1 MENMIT
7 VFENEEF
14 GSVRTV
20 IEDGRILFCAK
31 DVAKSLGYVNPRKAI
46 LDHCRCV
53 TKRDVPHPQSSG
65 RLLEMSFIPEGDVY
79 RLIVGSKLPAAEKF
93 ETWLFDTVV
102 PSIRK
107 YGMYATTPMLRQ
119 FQENPELIRL
129 VCERMLTEKDRADKL
144 DKKVTE
150 LQPKADFFDA
160 FVSPDDCT
168 NIRTTAKE
176 LGIPE
181 RAFCRFLQDAGFLY
195 RCPAGNLMPYNKP
208 ENEGLFI
215 VRDFYSQYGHHGTYT
230 LITSMGKNL
239 LRELLI
245 AERKDA

>member
-160 FVSPDDCT
+160 FVNPDDCT

-215 VRDFYSQYGHHGTYT
+215 VRDFYSEYGHHGTYT

-239 LRELLI
+239 LRNLLVP
-245 AERKDA
+245 ERKDA

>member
-14 GSVRTV
+14 GAVRTV

-129 VCERMLTEKDRADKL
+129 VCERMLAEKDRADKL
-144 DKKVTE
+144 GEKLAEIK
-150 LQPKADFFDA
+150 PKADFFDA
-160 FVSPDDCT
+160 FVNPDDCT

-181 RAFCRFLQDAGFLY
+181 RAFCRFLQDAGFMY

-215 VRDFYSQYGHHGTYT
+215 VRDFYSEYGHHGTYT

-245 AERKDA
+245 PERKDA

>member
-160 FVSPDDCT
+160 FVNPDDCT
-168 NIRTTAKE
+168 NIRTTAKA

-181 RAFCRFLQDAGFLY
+181 RAFCRFLQDAGFMY

-215 VRDFYSQYGHHGTYT
+215 VRDFYSEYGHHGTYT

-245 AERKDA
+245 PERKDA

>member
-7 VFENEEF
+7 VFENKEF
-14 GSVRTV
+14 GAVRTATINGEPWFV
-20 IEDGRILFCAK
+20 AN
-31 DVAKSLGYVNPRKAI
+31 DVCAI
-46 LDHCRCV
+46 LEIDR
-53 TKRDVPHPQSSG
+53 TQTR
-65 RLLEMSFIPEGDVY
+65 RLDDDEKGVCLIHTLGGDQKMSIVNEFGLYSLILRSRKPEAKAFRRWITHEVIP
-79 RLIVGSKLPAAEKF
+79 A
-93 ETWLFDTVV
+93 
-102 PSIRK
+102 IRK
-107 YGMYATTPMLRQ
+107 HGMYATTPMLRQ

-129 VCERMLTEKDRADKL
+129 VCERMLAEKDRADKL

-176 LGIPE
+176 LGVPE
-181 RAFCRFLQDAGFLY
+181 RAFCRFLQDEGFLY
-195 RCPAGNLMPYNKP
+195 RCPAGNLMPYNTP

-215 VRDFYSQYGHHGTYT
+215 VRDFYSEYGHHGTYT

-239 LRELLI
+239 LRTMLI
-245 AERKDA
+245 PERKDA

>member
-129 VCERMLTEKDRADKL
+129 VCERMLAEKDRADKL
-144 DKKVTE
+144 YKKVTE

-160 FVSPDDCT
+160 FVNPDDCT

-176 LGIPE
+176 LGVPE
-181 RAFCRFLQDAGFLY
+181 RAFCRFLQDAGFMY

-215 VRDFYSQYGHHGTYT
+215 VRDFYSEYGHHGTYT

-239 LRELLI
+239 LRTLLI
-245 AERKDA
+245 PERKDA

>member
-14 GSVRTV
+14 GAVRTATINGEPWFV
-20 IEDGRILFCAK
+20 AN
-31 DVAKSLGYVNPRKAI
+31 DVCAI
-46 LDHCRCV
+46 LEIDR
-53 TKRDVPHPQSSG
+53 TQTR
-65 RLLEMSFIPEGDVY
+65 RLDDDEKGVYLIHTLGGDQKMSIVNEFGLYSLILRSRKPEAKAFRRWITHEVIP
-79 RLIVGSKLPAAEKF
+79 A
-93 ETWLFDTVV
+93 
-102 PSIRK
+102 IRK
-107 YGMYATTPMLRQ
+107 HGMYATTPMLRQ

-160 FVSPDDCT
+160 FVNPDDCT

-181 RAFCRFLQDAGFLY
+181 RAFCRFLQDAGFMY

-215 VRDFYSQYGHHGTYT
+215 VRDFYSEYGHHGTYT

-245 AERKDA
+245 PERKDA

>member
-1 MENMIT
+1 MIT

-160 FVSPDDCT
+160 FVNPDDCT

-215 VRDFYSQYGHHGTYT
+215 VRDFYSEYGHHGTYT

-239 LRELLI
+239 LRNLLVP
-245 AERKDA
+245 ERKDA

>member
-1 MENMIT
+1 MIT

-160 FVSPDDCT
+160 FVNPDDCT

-176 LGIPE
+176 LGVPE
-181 RAFCRFLQDAGFLY
+181 RAFCRFLQDAGFMY

-215 VRDFYSQYGHHGTYT
+215 VRDFYSECGHHGTYT

-239 LRELLI
+239 LRNLLVP
-245 AERKDA
+245 ERKDA

>member
-1 MENMIT
+1 MGNMIT

-160 FVSPDDCT
+160 FVNPDDCT

-176 LGIPE
+176 LGVPE
-181 RAFCRFLQDAGFLY
+181 RAFCRFLQDAGFMY

-215 VRDFYSQYGHHGTYT
+215 VRDFYSECGHHGTYT

-239 LRELLI
+239 LRNLLVP
-245 AERKDA
+245 ERKDA

>member
-129 VCERMLTEKDRADKL
+129 VCERMLAEKDRADKL

-160 FVSPDDCT
+160 FVNPDDCT

-176 LGIPE
+176 LGVPE
-181 RAFCRFLQDAGFLY
+181 RAFCRFLQDAGFMY

-215 VRDFYSQYGHHGTYT
+215 VRDFYSECGHHGTYT

-239 LRELLI
+239 LRNLLVP
-245 AERKDA
+245 ERKDA

>member
-14 GSVRTV
+14 GAVRTATINGEPWFV
-20 IEDGRILFCAK
+20 AN
-31 DVAKSLGYVNPRKAI
+31 DVCAI
-46 LDHCRCV
+46 LEIDR
-53 TKRDVPHPQSSG
+53 TQTR
-65 RLLEMSFIPEGDVY
+65 RLDDDEKGVCLIHTLGGDQKMSIVNEFGLYSLILRSRKPEAKAFRRWITHEVIP
-79 RLIVGSKLPAAEKF
+79 A
-93 ETWLFDTVV
+93 
-102 PSIRK
+102 IRK
-107 YGMYATTPMLRQ
+107 HGMYATTPMLRQ

-129 VCERMLTEKDRADKL
+129 VCERMLAEKDRADKL

-160 FVSPDDCT
+160 FVNPDDCT

-195 RCPAGNLMPYNKP
+195 RCLAGNLMPYNKP

-215 VRDFYSQYGHHGTYT
+215 VRDFYSEYGHHGTYT

-245 AERKDA
+245 PERKDA

>member
-14 GSVRTV
+14 GAVRTV

-129 VCERMLTEKDRADKL
+129 VCERMLAEKDRADKL
-144 DKKVTE
+144 GEKLAEIK
-150 LQPKADFFDA
+150 PKADFFDA
-160 FVSPDDCT
+160 FVNPDDCT

-176 LGIPE
+176 LGVPE
-181 RAFCRFLQDAGFLY
+181 RAFCRFLQDAGFMY

-215 VRDFYSQYGHHGTYT
+215 VRDFYSEYGHHGTYT

-245 AERKDA
+245 PERKDA